1 MTDTNPIEVK
11 SSDPE
16 PSAVPVGF
24 RFAGVRCGIKQA
36 RDDLG
41 VMLCDRP
48 AAAAGCFTR
57 NKAPAACV
65 VRNASLVP
73 SAKVHALVVNSGCAN
88 SMTGVEGVRAND
100 AMASL
105 LAELLGVP
113 ASGVLTASTGI
124 IGVPLASDLVSEA
137 VPALLES
144 AGHDPMAFARA
155 IVTTDTCTKVA
166 HVQVVLPGSDTPVKI
181 LGVAK
186 GSGMIHPNMATTF
199 GFVCTDAIVP
209 STLLQRL
216 LSEAVDETF
225 NAITVDGDTST
236 NDMVL
241 ALAGGGSGVDVEA
254 DDKVGPFAAALRG
267 VLLSL
272 AKQVAR
278 DGEGATRLLEVEVT
292 GAPTKAIAR
301 ALARG
306 VCRSNLVKCSAFA
319 GQPEWGRVGMAV
331 GHTAAEIGFD
341 LDPSRITI
349 SALDMTLYDPDGPR
363 LGVNTNKLRAGLR
376 QTSVSWRV
384 DLQQGDASA
393 SAYGC
398 DMSYDYVR
406 INADEAKQI
415 EVSRAGGVSRNLTLA
430 AYSPRLRHQLLCEGL
445 AYVRRFTGLKILVY
459 LQRQDGLSDPIASLA
474 RDLELCLD
482 AGLKPLAILPDE
494 TAVQTIAEHMRHC
507 GHFAA
512 QVPPDAHTIANY
524 LDRRHLC
531 LMVEHA
537 PAPDIVVDLALKLGI
552 QKLIALG
559 NDQGL
564 RDAHG
569 FVQRLSPDTFLAG
582 MERGRFD
589 ASDADLLVLAR
600 HAANRGV
607 PALHIIDA
615 RVPHAVVG
623 ELFTDEG
630 IGTLITRQALA

>member
-57 NKAPAACV
+57 NKAPAPCV
-65 VRNASLVP
+65 VRNASLLP

-137 VPALLES
+137 VPGLIES
-144 AGHDPMAFARA
+144 AGHDPMALARA

-166 HVQVVLPGSDTPVKI
+166 HAQLVLPGSDTPVKI

-209 STLLQRL
+209 PKLLQRL
-216 LSEAVDETF
+216 LSDAVDETF

-236 NDMVL
+236 NDMVI

-254 DDKVGPFAAALRG
+254 DDKAGPFAAALRG

-278 DGEGATRLLEVEVT
+278 DGEGATRLLEVE
-292 GAPTKAIAR
+292 
-301 ALARG
+301 
-306 VCRSNLVKCSAFA
+306 
-319 GQPEWGRVGMAV
+319 
-331 GHTAAEIGFD
+331 
-341 LDPSRITI
+341 I

-376 QTSVSWRV
+376 QTNVSWRV

-393 SAYGC
+393 TAYGC
-398 DMSYDYVR
+398 DLSYDYVR

-445 AYVRRFTGLKILVY
+445 AYVRRFAGLKILVY
-459 LQRQDGLSDPIASLA
+459 LQRQDGMSDPIASLA

-494 TAVQTIAEHMRHC
+494 AAVQTIAEHMRHC

-537 PAPDIVVDLALKLGI
+537 PAPDVVVDLALKLGI

-564 RDAHG
+564 RDSHG

-582 MERGRFD
+582 LERGRFD